1 MLTHTRTRPLPQVLH
16 GVASPERAS
25 RRLYDVSSV
34 LVALNL
40 LEKRAGA
47 KFAWLGADGPRS
59 GNGPPTTTTHGATPA
74 EGEAEGGAGGAAASG
89 GKRALVS
96 GGGASKRARFAAPSG
111 TGWMPARVA
120 TQFVASVAALPPA
133 WGVAAQQL
141 DT

>member
-1 MLTHTRTRPLPQVLH
+1 MH

-47 KFAWLGADGPRS
+47 KFSWLGADGPRS
-59 GNGPPTTTTHGATPA
+59 AGGPQPAGTHGAAPA
-74 EGEAEGGAGGAAASG
+74 EGEAEEGVAGGAASG

-120 TQFVASVAALPPA
+120 TQFVASVAALPQG
-133 WGVAAQQL
+133 WGVAAQRL
-141 DT
+141 GN